1 MTLLAQHISIPIHEF
16 SSIHVIFLGSWFD
29 LYLFIANY
37 SVIKNFQFDLHH
49 ISYFI
54 HFSGK
59 IMNSF
64 NYSIYYESRNYL
76 FILPFESA
84 STQGYSPE
92 SLMKLQINYRLIIY
106 TYGLFGCVLM
116 PLVTILRIL
125 TVLLIFRKYINKID
139 I

>member
-1 MTLLAQHISIPIHEF
+1 MTLLAQHTSASIHEF

-29 LYLFIANY
+29 LNLFIANY
-37 SVIKNFQFDLHH
+37 SVIKNFQFDLHR

-64 NYSIYYESRNYL
+64 NYSIYYEPRNYL
-76 FILPFESA
+76 FILPFESGL
-84 STQGYSPE
+84 TQDYSPE
-92 SLMKLQINYRLIIY
+92 SLMKLQIHYQLIIY
-106 TYGLFGCVLM
+106 FCGFCACVLI
-116 PLVTILRIL
+116 PLMTILRIL
-125 TVLLIFRKYINKID
+125 AVPLIFRNYINKMD